1 MYSPVSAL
9 AHAHAAGMC
18 GHDSNPLIND
28 NHRRPKGAAMI
39 VAPTRGF
46 EPPTPRLG
54 GECSILLSYVDMPIF
69 WLKHWVFRQSA
80 VAAVFMISDG
90 FRRPEISDEN
100 FWFQVGG
107 RLLQNDSH
115 ET

>member
-1 MYSPVSAL
+1 MPISSDKRVPSL
-9 AHAHAAGMC
+9 
-18 GHDSNPLIND
+18 
-28 NHRRPKGAAMI
+28 
-39 VAPTRGF
+39 
-46 EPPTPRLG
+46 LG

-69 WLKHWVFRQSA
+69 WLKHWVFRHPA

-100 FWFQVGG
+100 FWFQVGA
-107 RLLQNDSH
+107 RLLQNDSR

>member
-1 MYSPVSAL
+1 MYRSKKSA
-9 AHAHAAGMC
+9 A
-18 GHDSNPLIND
+18 
-28 NHRRPKGAAMI
+28 NHPQDDLQHCL
-39 VAPTRGF
+39 APTRGF

-90 FRRPEISDEN
+90 FRRPETTDEN
-100 FWFQVGG
+100 FRFH
-107 RLLQNDSH
+107 RD
-115 ET
+115 

>member
-1 MYSPVSAL
+1 MPENIGKPGLFQVPA
-9 AHAHAAGMC
+9 
-18 GHDSNPLIND
+18 PLTS
-28 NHRRPKGAAMI
+28 
-39 VAPTRGF
+39 TRGF

-90 FRRPEISDEN
+90 FRRPETTEEN
-100 FWFQVGG
+100 FRFH
-107 RLLQNDSH
+107 RD
-115 ET
+115 